1 VRFYYSNSVPADAT
15 INYVKNGNKVPQSQG
30 TRPLMVLPDTFPDDV
45 DYKVYE
51 DAAVKLL
58 WEVGYA

>member
-1 VRFYYSNSVPADAT
+1 
-15 INYVKNGNKVPQSQG
+15 
-30 TRPLMVLPDTFPDDV
+30 MVLPDTFPDDV
-45 DYKVYE
+45 NYKVYE